1 MTTGT
6 LVTILV
12 IALAVVVLLFLVRA
26 GRSGRRRPALRA
38 LPVESRERYINEWD
52 SIESKFVDS
61 PEQAV
66 REAETLVMS
75 VLRDRGHSLAERDL
89 PVEMKRAHKLGYE
102 SKDRTEGMR
111 QAMLHYRTVMEKMVG
126 PEDQVRRDRVREDG
140 RREMA

>member
-26 GRSGRRRPALRA
+26 GRSGRRPALRA
-38 LPVESRERYINEWD
+38 LPLESRERYINEWD
-52 SIESKFVDS
+52 SIEAKFVDT

-75 VLRDRGHSLAERDL
+75 VLRDRGHPLAERDL

-111 QAMLHYRTVMEKMVG
+111 QAMLHYRAVMERMVG
-126 PEDQVRRDRVREDG
+126 PEDKVRRERVKEDG